1 MKKFEN
7 LKKDVVNYVE
17 LRDYPEKYID
27 SLSIKQSIKNIFRV
41 EKPRHYKDTEL
52 EFINWFTGL
61 PSCFTYPCS
70 EYEVEELLKKYG
82 YTEKEIENLNG
93 NYNLEKL
100 AILIYKVI
108 F

>member
-7 LKKDVVNYVE
+7 LRKDVVNWINLE
-17 LRDYPEKYID
+17 DYSEKYID
-27 SLSIKQSIKNIFRV
+27 NLSIKQSIRNIFRT
-41 EKPRHYKDTEL
+41 EKPRYYKDTEL
-52 EFINWFTGL
+52 EFVDWFCGL

-70 EYEVEELLKKYG
+70 EYDIEKLLKNYG
-82 YTEKEIENLNG
+82 YTEKEIETMNG